1 MNRANSNLNP
11 AEAAPVQATRQA
23 AQQTEQA
30 ARRTANHPAIQL
42 LGRVGYAAKGLVY
55 IMIGGL
61 AGLAALGSGGAT
73 TDRKGAIQ
81 AVYEQP
87 FGEILLGLITF
98 GLACYAL
105 WSFIQAIADTE
116 GKGSD
121 LKGLATRL
129 FYAGVGVSY
138 TAFALAAF
146 QLLMGA
152 GNAGK
157 NSDAN
162 AKDWTA
168 ELLKQPVGV
177 LLVIV
182 AALIVLG
189 AACYQFYKAYKADF
203 HKELELGKMGQTA
216 KDWTVRLGRI
226 GLAARGV
233 VFGIIG
239 LFLIIA
245 ALQHNPDQA
254 KGLGGALQELAGQR
268 YGQILLG
275 LVAAGLMAYGV
286 YSLAVARYRRMV
298 ETAPT
303 SH

>member
-11 AEAAPVQATRQA
+11 TNAAPVQAA
-23 AQQTEQA
+23 KQA
-30 ARRTANHPAIQL
+30 ARRTANQPVIQL

-55 IMIGGL
+55 IIIGGL
-61 AGLAALGSGGAT
+61 AALAALGNGGAT

-87 FGEILLGLITF
+87 FGKVLLGLITF

-105 WSFIQAIADTE
+105 WSFIRAIADTD
-116 GKGSD
+116 GKGSEP
-121 LKGLATRL
+121 KGIATRL

-138 TAFALAAF
+138 TAFALGAF

-157 NSDAN
+157 SSDAN

-168 ELLKQPVGV
+168 ELLKQPPGV

-182 AALIVLG
+182 AALGVLG

-203 HKELELGKMGQTA
+203 QKHLELGKMGQPA
-216 KDWTVRLGRI
+216 KEWTIRLGRF

-254 KGLGGALQELAGQR
+254 KGLGGALQELAQQP
-268 YGQILLG
+268 YGQVLLG
-275 LVAAGLMAYGV
+275 LVAVGLIAYGI

-298 ETAPT
+298 ETGAT
-303 SH
+303 SIQ